1 MKGLFSY
8 DSALFRAFDKLGSL
22 FILNMLTLICSIPLF
37 TIGSAFTA
45 LYYVTMKMVK
55 DEETYVTKDY
65 LRSLKQNF
73 IQGLIIWLILFAV
86 GALLLFDYRLMSVNK
101 EILPVARVFMIV
113 ALSCLIF
120 WVVELAYV
128 FPVLA
133 KFYNTVP
140 QTMRNA
146 FLMGIR
152 HFPKTIAII
161 FINLAFPTI
170 TAIGLYKNGKS
181 FLAPLYICLGFS
193 VTAYANSFIFIKI
206 FDQYITSDENGDDE
220 SEGEYVPKLEKGS
233 EEA

>member
-8 DSALFRAFDKLGSL
+8 DSAFFRAFDKLGSL

-37 TIGSAFTA
+37 TAGAAFTA

-65 LRSLKQNF
+65 FRSLKQNF
-73 IQGLIIWLILFAV
+73 LQGLIIWLILITA
-86 GALLLFDYRLMSVNK
+86 GALLLFDYRLMSVNT
-101 EILPVARVFMIV
+101 EVMPVAHFFMIV
-113 ALSCLIF
+113 ALSCLFF
-120 WVVELAYV
+120 WTVELTYV

-140 QTMRNA
+140 QTMKNA

-152 HFPKTIAII
+152 HFPKTIAIL
-161 FINLAFPTI
+161 FINMAFPAI

-193 VTAYANSFIFIKI
+193 VTAYANSFIFVKI
-206 FDQYITSDENGDDE
+206 FDQYIAPDENRDDG
-220 SEGEYVPKLEKGS
+220 SEGEYVPRLKKGS